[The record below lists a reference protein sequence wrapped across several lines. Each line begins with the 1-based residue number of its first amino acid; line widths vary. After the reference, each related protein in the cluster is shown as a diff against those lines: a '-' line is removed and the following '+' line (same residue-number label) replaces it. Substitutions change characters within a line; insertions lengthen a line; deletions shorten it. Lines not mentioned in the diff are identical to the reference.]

1 MMRKKIDEKRPRPV
15 GFPSDSH
22 PLSPCRGCSSRMRL
36 MGRCRECGLFTAC
49 SAANGGACAGC
60 LGEHGNDA

>member
-1 MMRKKIDEKRPRPV
+1 MMRQKIDEKRPRPV

-36 MGRCRECGLFTAC
+36 MGRCRECGLFTAWFG
-49 SAANGGACAGC
+49 SEWRRLRRLFGRTR
-60 LGEHGNDA
+60 E